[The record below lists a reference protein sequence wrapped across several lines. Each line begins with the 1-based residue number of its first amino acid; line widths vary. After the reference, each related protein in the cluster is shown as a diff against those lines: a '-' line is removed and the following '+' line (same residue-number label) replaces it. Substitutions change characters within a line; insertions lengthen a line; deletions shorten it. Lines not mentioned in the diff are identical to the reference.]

1 MSYTLLDSDEKEA
14 IVAKMEVTL
23 PRRKP
28 LYKQIF
34 CYAHIRVVTCILACI
49 VLFALLGP
57 LISPYT
63 YHETNLPDKNLS
75 PSISH
80 IFGTDD
86 LGRDLF
92 TRCAS
97 GLRISLQI
105 SLIAALVDMLIG
117 VTWGVIAG
125 YKGGMTDQ
133 IMMRIAE
140 MIYSMPYLL
149 VVILIT
155 VVTGAGF
162 FPILAAMI
170 MLGWIQMARITRNL
184 VQQLRHAEFVLAAH
198 SLGVSVFGIIFRHIL
213 PNILG
218 PVVAVMMLTIPQA
231 IFVEAFLSFLGIGI
245 QPPQASL
252 GSLVSDGLGAMRL
265 YPWRLFIPAGFI
277 SLTIFVFNLLGDSIR
292 ELLDPQTQ
300 ANMS

>member
-1 MSYTLLDSDEKEA
+1 MSYTPLTLDQKQTIIERAET
-14 IVAKMEVTL
+14 VA
-23 PRRKP
+23 PRKRP
-28 LYKQIF
+28 LYKQAF
-34 CYAHIRVVTCILACI
+34 SYPHIRIGACIL
-49 VLFALLGP
+49 LFILAFSLFGP
-57 LISPYT
+57 WLSPYT

-75 PSISH
+75 PSLVH

-105 SLIAALVDMLIG
+105 SLIAALVDMCIG
-117 VTWGVIAG
+117 VTWGIIAG
-125 YKGGMTDQ
+125 YNGGMIDQ
-133 IMMRIAE
+133 VMMRVAE

-184 VQQLRHAEFVLAAH
+184 VQELRHAEFVLAAR
-198 SLGVSVFGIIFRHIL
+198 SLGISLFGIIFRHIL

-218 PVVAVMMLTIPQA
+218 PVVCVMMLTIPQA

-245 QPPQASL
+245 PPPQASL
-252 GSLVSDGLGAMRL
+252 GSLVSDALGAMRL
-265 YPWRLFIPAGFI
+265 YPWRLFIPAGLI